1 MNQILTCFTIIFAA
15 LALAMFIHG
24 KEALFPIAIG
34 IAITILFGL
43 ALVLIS
49 IAWSY
54 AGFPIQG

>member
-1 MNQILTCFTIIFAA
+1 MNQILTCLTVIFAG
-15 LALAMFIHG
+15 LALSIFIHG
-24 KEALFPIAIG
+24 KEAFLPIAVG
-34 IAITILFGL
+34 LGVTILFGL